1 MEFKQVIL
9 ELMNPNSELISPEAD
24 LIRLL
29 QSSDIHP
36 DDTKSMASKYAL
48 IKLNLLDPNSDSF
61 DSDLGNLWKSV
72 LQLEKDLPE
81 VNALVLGLKA
91 VLKKYAR
98 LANVQLSD
106 TNSTF
111 NVADIDTAVDNF
123 NKTDAVQ
130 NSLLLQN
137 LRVSGLLTE
146 SELNKCL
153 FSQKTSVSKSVCH
166 LMETY
171 GCESSIPTMS
181 GAKIVLGPDDLGVDL
196 MKLTNFCAELDFGAG
211 RDTKMIDSTHYFQIV
226 EWLNTDVQKV
236 LDQFGNG
243 TYTENVFNV
252 IYGKVFYLLID
263 SILSAKTTPI
273 EKLPYLKFLYRDASY
288 LVGHAPA
295 YAMGVVIETGI
306 MCIIGKIELE
316 VFGTLNESTKREISS
331 LRRVISSGTTNYPD
345 QSVIERLKSWLS
357 ENGIDDDT
365 FVSQMNQVFS
375 KSAWARIRSLGKIF
389 PGVFCCLQLSDD
401 AVSSVDL
408 ADGHSDPEGSLAK
421 RLQVDSDSDVESAVK
436 ESVQE
441 RVRVNHD
448 QLISMRRSTD
458 NTSVGSIIYEQSM
471 YAAYLKRLD
480 PSCAELKIALADV
493 SKGRSV
499 LESTDGPEKPI
510 VTERYVVGVSK

>member
-1 MEFKQVIL
+1 MS
-9 ELMNPNSELISPEAD
+9 PSSEIVSPEAD
-24 LIRLL
+24 LTRLL
-29 QSSDIHP
+29 QSPDLHP
-36 DDTKSMASKYAL
+36 DDTKSMASRMAIL
-48 IKLNLLDPNSDSF
+48 KLNQLDPESCTFDEELKKLWDSV
-61 DSDLGNLWKSV
+61 NK
-72 LQLEKDLPE
+72 LEKQLPE
-81 VNALVLGLKA
+81 VNALVIGLKA
-91 VLKKYAR
+91 VLKKYANY
-98 LANVQLSD
+98 ANVQLRD
-106 TNSTF
+106 ENSVF
-111 NVADIDTAVDNF
+111 NVADIDTAVESF
-123 NKTDAVQ
+123 NQMDAVQ
-130 NSLLLQN
+130 NSQLLTG

-146 SELNKCL
+146 SELNQCL
-153 FSQKTSVSKSVCH
+153 FYQKTSAMKAGCD
-166 LMETY
+166 LMEALGKEPPILTLN
-171 GCESSIPTMS
+171 
-181 GAKIVLGPDDLGVDL
+181 GADVVLNPDDLGVDL

-295 YAMGVVIETGI
+295 YAMGVVIKTGI
-306 MCIIGKIELE
+306 MCVIGKIELE

-331 LRRVISSGTTNYPD
+331 LRRIISSGTTNYPD

-375 KSAWARIRSLGKIF
+375 KSAWARIRSLGKMF

-408 ADGHSDPEGSLAK
+408 ADERSDPEESLAK

-458 NTSVGSIIYEQSM
+458 NTSVGSIIYEQSV

-480 PSCAELKIALADV
+480 PSCAELKIALTDV

-499 LESTDGPEKPI
+499 LESTSGPEKPI
-510 VTERYVVGVSK
+510 VTEQYVVGVSK

>member
-9 ELMNPNSELISPEAD
+9 ELMDPSSEIISPGAD
-24 LIRLL
+24 LVKLL
-29 QSSDIHP
+29 QCSDIHP

-61 DSDLGNLWKSV
+61 DSDLENLWKSV

-91 VLKKYAR
+91 VLKKYAKI
-98 LANVQLSD
+98 ANVQLSD
-106 TNSTF
+106 TNSSF

-153 FSQKTSVSKSVCH
+153 FNQKTSVTKSVCH
-166 LMETY
+166 LMEAY

-196 MKLTNFCAELDFGAG
+196 MNLTNFCGELGFGEG
-211 RDTKMIDSTHYFQIV
+211 RDAKMIESTHYFQIV
-226 EWLNTDVQKV
+226 EWLNTDIQKV

-243 TYTENVFNV
+243 TYTENVFNA

-273 EKLPYLKFLYRDASY
+273 EKLPYLKFLYRDARY

-295 YAMGVVIETGI
+295 YAMGVVVKTGI

-345 QSVIERLKSWLS
+345 QTVIGRLKSWLS
-357 ENGIDDDT
+357 DNGIDDDT
-365 FVSQMNQVFS
+365 FVGKMNQVFS
-375 KSAWARIRSLGKIF
+375 RSAWSRIRSLGKMF
-389 PGVFCCLQLSDD
+389 PGMFCCLQLSDD
-401 AVSSVDL
+401 AVSSADL
-408 ADGHSDPEGSLAK
+408 ADNHSDPEESLAK

-448 QLISMRRSTD
+448 QLISARLSTEHIP
-458 NTSVGSIIYEQSM
+458 VESIIYEQNA
-471 YAAYLKRLD
+471 YAAYLKRRD
-480 PSCAELKIALADV
+480 PACAELKIALTDV

-499 LESTDGPEKPI
+499 LESTNGPEKPI